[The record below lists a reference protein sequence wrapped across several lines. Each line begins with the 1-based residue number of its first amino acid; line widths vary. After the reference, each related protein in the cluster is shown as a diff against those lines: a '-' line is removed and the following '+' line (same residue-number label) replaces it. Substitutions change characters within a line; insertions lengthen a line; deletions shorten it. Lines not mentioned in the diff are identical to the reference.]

1 MNTLSNILF
10 APVYL
15 PLLGAALILV
25 CKSFFRTA
33 VRRMAEYLGI
43 LIGLVLPVVL
53 ALTLKD
59 RLSQNMVME
68 AVAGSWAKEM
78 GIIYRFDG
86 LSLLMILLAA
96 AVTIPAWM
104 YSRKVGPAHSSFTA
118 LLLVQNAAI
127 AAISM
132 TADLFNLFVC
142 LEVMGVVAYVLI
154 AGNQK
159 GSAVYASFSYLMLSS
174 TAMVFFLLGTFGLY
188 RLTGSL
194 SYEAIAHSLAEGQN
208 QGYALLCLILLI
220 VPVLLRVAVL
230 PLSLWLVDAHSK
242 APHAVS
248 ALLSGVLLK
257 IPLFALVRVFA
268 LVPGSAQL
276 ALPISYAGA
285 LTALFGVI
293 LALAQSDAKQLLAY
307 HSISQIGYVVTAWG
321 LALQAGVHTQA
332 GALLLS
338 VSFFHAFSHAL
349 FKALLFLSVGT
360 ATDAGA
366 NRNVY
371 TLRGASRSLKGE
383 GERLPITLLCYLVGA
398 LSIMAIPP
406 FNGYFS
412 KNLLTYAIKG
422 GVHYPILTLAG
433 VGTVASFLKLSR
445 IFLPAK
451 MKLEILHPSLRPRF
465 PLSLHTGLLMLALM
479 CILTGIFAPEVFAFI
494 TELLSAQPVNG
505 FDAHYFFKQ
514 ETLAKTFYTTLAGI
528 VLFLFILTKPG
539 AWILHLPGRYRARF
553 SDLFFGFSLALA
565 LLLLVAR
572 VL

>member
-1 MNTLSNILF
+1 VDTLSNILF

-25 CKSFFRTA
+25 CKSFFKTTI
-33 VRRMAEYLGI
+33 RRLAEYVGM
-43 LIGLVLPVVL
+43 LIGLIVPVI
-53 ALTLKD
+53 LTLSL
-59 RLSQNMVME
+59 RSELGAGRALE
-68 AVAGSWAKEM
+68 AVAGSWAQEI

-86 LSLLMILLAA
+86 LSLLMILLTA
-96 AVTIPAWM
+96 AVTIPAWI

-132 TADLFNLFVC
+132 TSDLFNLFVC

-154 AGNQK
+154 AGSQK

-194 SYEAIAHSLAEGQN
+194 SYEAIAQSLAAGEN
-208 QGYALLCLILLI
+208 QQFALICLILLV
-220 VPVLLRVAVL
+220 VPILLRVAVL

-257 IPLFALVRVFA
+257 IPLFALVRVFS
-268 LVPGSAQL
+268 LVPDSAL
-276 ALPISYAGA
+276 FALPISYAGA
-285 LTALFGVI
+285 ITALVGV
-293 LALAQSDAKQLLAY
+293 LMALAQSDAKKLLAY

-338 VSFFHAFSHAL
+338 ASFFHAFSHAL
-349 FKALLFLSVGT
+349 FKALLFLAVGT

-422 GVHYPILTLAG
+422 GVHYPMLTMAG

-451 MKLEILHPSLRPRF
+451 EKQEILATRLRPRF
-465 PLSLHTGLLMLALM
+465 PLTLHAGLLILALL
-479 CILTGIFAPEVFAFI
+479 CILTGLFAPETYAFI
-494 TELLSAQPVNG
+494 AGLLSAQPVQSY
-505 FDAHYFFKQ
+505 DAHFFFTSD
-514 ETLAKTFYTTLAGI
+514 TLAKTLSTAFAGI
-528 VLFLFILTKPG
+528 ALFLFILTKPG
-539 AWILHLPGRYRARF
+539 AWIFHQLGRYKARF
-553 SDLFFGFSLALA
+553 SDLFFGFALALA